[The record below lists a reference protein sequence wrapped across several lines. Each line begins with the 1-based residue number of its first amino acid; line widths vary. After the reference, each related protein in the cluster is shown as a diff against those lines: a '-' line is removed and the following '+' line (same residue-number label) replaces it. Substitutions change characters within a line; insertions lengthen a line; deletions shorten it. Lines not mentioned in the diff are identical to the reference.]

1 MKKENKHTHPHKI
14 GCLAMCLILCMGG
27 FSAHALPASLTS
39 TSITQQ
45 NHSVT
50 GTVKDNA
57 GEPIIGA
64 SIVVKGTTTG
74 IMSDIDGKFTL
85 NVPAN
90 ATLEISYIGYKTLTL
105 PVNNKTNFN
114 ITLEEDSQNIDEVV
128 VIGYGTRSKRDVTT
142 AISNVGSEVI
152 GKSISM
158 SAENAMQGTMSG
170 VQVSGITGDPMSRP
184 TIRIRGTNTWGV
196 SDPLY
201 VVDGIAVTE
210 MGAGIE
216 GENARISDVRGP
228 LNIMTMI
235 DPNDIESISVL
246 KDASAAAIYGVRA
259 ANGVILITTKK
270 GRKDKPTVDFSARFG
285 IQNITQELD
294 WLTTPEYTKF
304 VQGVYASNP
313 ELNIAEDNVGRF
325 DPNDPRYL
333 GNSPTYD
340 WQKAVRNRNAPTQD
354 YSAKVSGGTD
364 NTDYY
369 ASVGYNKTE
378 GTLLVNDLQRYS
390 GAIKINTKIN
400 NWIKTGIN
408 YRIVNASGRSIGSS
422 YMDVIRSA
430 PWQPIYQ
437 AEGIPG
443 YNGYAYGVGGLQEDG
458 TYLNQKLYGQGTRI
472 NVLGTANTNDTK
484 YDSWRNMGSLYVE
497 LTPLKGLTLKGT
509 ISGPLSNESLR
520 IQGL

>member
-1 MKKENKHTHPHKI
+1 MKRENRHTHPHKI
-14 GCLAMCLILCMGG
+14 GCLATCLVLCMGG
-27 FSAHALPASLTS
+27 LSAHALPASLTS
-39 TSITQQ
+39 ETSITQQ
-45 NHSVT
+45 DRSVT

-64 SIVVKGTTTG
+64 SIVVKGTTIG

-90 ATLEISYIGYKTLTL
+90 AILEISYIGYKTLTL

-142 AISNVGSEVI
+142 VISNVGSEVI

-294 WLTTPEYTKF
+294 
-304 VQGVYASNP
+304 
-313 ELNIAEDNVGRF
+313 
-325 DPNDPRYL
+325 
-333 GNSPTYD
+333 
-340 WQKAVRNRNAPTQD
+340 
-354 YSAKVSGGTD
+354 
-364 NTDYY
+364 
-369 ASVGYNKTE
+369 
-378 GTLLVNDLQRYS
+378 
-390 GAIKINTKIN
+390 
-400 NWIKTGIN
+400 
-408 YRIVNASGRSIGSS
+408 
-422 YMDVIRSA
+422 
-430 PWQPIYQ
+430 
-437 AEGIPG
+437 
-443 YNGYAYGVGGLQEDG
+443 
-458 TYLNQKLYGQGTRI
+458 
-472 NVLGTANTNDTK
+472 
-484 YDSWRNMGSLYVE
+484 
-497 LTPLKGLTLKGT
+497 
-509 ISGPLSNESLR
+509 
-520 IQGL
+520 

>member
-1 MKKENKHTHPHKI
+1 
-14 GCLAMCLILCMGG
+14 MCLILCMGG

-270 GRKDKPTVDFSARFG
+270 GVKTNRLSTSAHVSVSKTLRK
-285 IQNITQELD
+285 
-294 WLTTPEYTKF
+294 
-304 VQGVYASNP
+304 
-313 ELNIAEDNVGRF
+313 
-325 DPNDPRYL
+325 
-333 GNSPTYD
+333 
-340 WQKAVRNRNAPTQD
+340 
-354 YSAKVSGGTD
+354 
-364 NTDYY
+364 
-369 ASVGYNKTE
+369 
-378 GTLLVNDLQRYS
+378 
-390 GAIKINTKIN
+390 
-400 NWIKTGIN
+400 NWTG
-408 YRIVNASGRSIGSS
+408 
-422 YMDVIRSA
+422 
-430 PWQPIYQ
+430 
-437 AEGIPG
+437 
-443 YNGYAYGVGGLQEDG
+443 
-458 TYLNQKLYGQGTRI
+458 
-472 NVLGTANTNDTK
+472 
-484 YDSWRNMGSLYVE
+484 
-497 LTPLKGLTLKGT
+497 
-509 ISGPLSNESLR
+509 
-520 IQGL
+520 